1 MSQDEEEPVDPQAL
15 GLPVRRRRGREL
27 GLRVWKK
34 GAAGGS
40 AGGEWDCLCLRGG
53 AGGLAVGDGGTLV
66 DLTLD
71 GLVFQGQWGAGALLP
86 SCV

>member
-1 MSQDEEEPVDPQAL
+1 M
-15 GLPVRRRRGREL
+15 GLLVPA
-27 GLRVWKK
+27 W
-34 GAAGGS
+34 
-40 AGGEWDCLCLRGG
+40 G
-53 AGGLAVGDGGTLV
+53 AGGLLVGDGGALV